1 MISWTLKQSEECFDK
16 LSMNGISSII
26 SISAPFVLSSVSKD
40 SGRVVQE
47 STRRRQYLLLTII
60 LSMLFFLAVNGFA
73 QDRRAKLRISNAGF
87 TITALPLL
95 AAKDWGLFSANGLD
109 MEVILMQSSLV
120 PAALTQGDID
130 FQAGVGPASV
140 NATMTGFATR
150 AIWFSSDRIS
160 YWLMAKPQFKTLENL
175 KSKKIAITGLGGTV
189 HVAFLLALE
198 KLGVNPK
205 DFVLVSIAGQQIQQ
219 LISLESGYVDAA
231 LLSPPVT
238 LGAQKKGFYKVL
250 DVGGMVDMPGGGL
263 TTLAKTIQE
272 RPAETKRVIRSLQQ
286 AKDEIRKSEPK
297 TLDLI
302 VKLLKMDKEAAN
314 ETYDQFLTTL
324 SPTGIPTRVGMDILV
339 KSVQAQGRHVG
350 RKVAFEEIADD
361 RLATEVAKELGYK
374 IP

>member
-1 MISWTLKQSEECFDK
+1 MTQF
-16 LSMNGISSII
+16 SSRLGFWILGLLVAAELFAANLA
-26 SISAPFVLSSVSKD
+26 SA
-40 SGRVVQE
+40 QE
-47 STRRRQYLLLTII
+47 K
-60 LSMLFFLAVNGFA
+60 
-73 QDRRAKLRISNAGF
+73 RAKLRISNAGF

-95 AAKDWGLFSANGLD
+95 AAKDWGIFTANNLD

-130 FQAGVGPASV
+130 YQAGVGPASV

-175 KSKKIAITGLGGTV
+175 KSKKVAITGLGGTV

-238 LGAQKKGFYKVL
+238 LGAQKKGFAKVL
-250 DVGGMVDMPGGGL
+250 DVGAMVEMPGGGL
-263 TTLAKTIQE
+263 TALAKTIQE

-286 AKDEIRKSEPK
+286 AKEEIKKSKPR

-302 VKLLKMDKEAAN
+302 VKLLRMDREAAN

-350 RKVAFEEIADD
+350 RKVAFEEIADE

>member
-1 MISWTLKQSEECFDK
+1 MANRSK
-16 LSMNGISSII
+16 
-26 SISAPFVLSSVSKD
+26 SVA
-40 SGRVVQE
+40 
-47 STRRRQYLLLTII
+47 LTII
-60 LSMLFFLAVNGFA
+60 LSVLLLLVSNGFA
-73 QDRRAKLRISNAGF
+73 QERRVKLRISNAGF

-160 YWLMAKPQFKTLENL
+160 YWLMAKPQLKTLESL
-175 KSKKIAITGLGGTV
+175 KGKKIAITGLGGTV
-189 HVAFLLALE
+189 HVAFLMALE

-205 DFVLVSIAGQQIQQ
+205 DFVLVSIGGQQIQQ
-219 LISLESGYVDAA
+219 LISLEAGYVDAA

-238 LGAQKKGFYKVL
+238 FGAQRKGFYKVL
-250 DVGGMVDMPGGGL
+250 DVGAMVEMPGGGL
-263 TTLAKTIQE
+263 TTLLKTIQE
-272 RPAETKRVIRSLQQ
+272 RPPETKRVIRSLQQ
-286 AKDEIRKSEPK
+286 AKDEIRKSKPK

-302 VKLLKMDKEAAN
+302 VKLLKMSREDAG

-324 SPTGIPTRVGMDILV
+324 NPTGIPSRTGMDILV
-339 KSVQAQGRHVG
+339 KAIQSQGRHVD
-350 RKVAFEEIADD
+350 RKVAFNDIADD
-361 RLATEVAKELGYK
+361 RLATEVAKEMGYK

>member
-1 MISWTLKQSEECFDK
+1 MANQKKFIE
-16 LSMNGISSII
+16 
-26 SISAPFVLSSVSKD
+26 
-40 SGRVVQE
+40 
-47 STRRRQYLLLTII
+47 LTII
-60 LSMLFFLAVNGFA
+60 ASTLFLLALNGFA
-73 QDRRAKLRISNAGF
+73 QERRVKLRISNAGF

-95 AAKDWGLFSANGLD
+95 AAKDWGLFTANGLD

-175 KSKKIAITGLGGTV
+175 KSKKVAITGLGGTV
-189 HVAFLLALE
+189 HVAFLMALE

-238 LGAQKKGFYKVL
+238 FGAQKKGFNKVL
-250 DVGGMVDMPGGGL
+250 DVGAMVDMPGGGL
-263 TTLAKTIQE
+263 TALAKTIQE
-272 RPAETKRVIRSLQQ
+272 RPVGNQTRHPFAATSQRRNQKIQTENPRSDRQ
-286 AKDEIRKSEPK
+286 AAQDGSEKPRARP
-297 TLDLI
+297 TI
-302 VKLLKMDKEAAN
+302 S
-314 ETYDQFLTTL
+314 FSPRL

-339 KSVQAQGRHVG
+339 KSVQAQGRHVD
-350 RKVAFEEIADD
+350 RKVAFERNRRRSARNRSGQGNGIQDSVIPND
-361 RLATEVAKELGYK
+361 RSLSPRPRSGRGLG
-374 IP
+374 

>member
-1 MISWTLKQSEECFDK
+1 MANRSK
-16 LSMNGISSII
+16 
-26 SISAPFVLSSVSKD
+26 SVA
-40 SGRVVQE
+40 
-47 STRRRQYLLLTII
+47 LTII
-60 LSMLFFLAVNGFA
+60 LSVLLLLVSNGFA
-73 QDRRAKLRISNAGF
+73 QERRVKLRISNAGF

-175 KSKKIAITGLGGTV
+175 KSKKVAITGLGGTV

-263 TTLAKTIQE
+263 TALAKTIQE
-272 RPAETKRVIRSLQQ
+272 RPVETKRVIRSLQQ
-286 AKDEIRKSEPK
+286 AKDEIRKSKPK

>member
-1 MISWTLKQSEECFDK
+1 MMQLQRWSKSPSVPLYQRGMTGGFRL
-16 LSMNGISSII
+16 LSF
-26 SISAPFVLSSVSKD
+26 AVLLS
-40 SGRVVQE
+40 
-47 STRRRQYLLLTII
+47 LTI
-60 LSMLFFLAVNGFA
+60 A
-73 QDRRAKLRISNAGF
+73 QTVSTSAQERRAKLRISNAGF

-95 AAKDWGLFSANGLD
+95 AAKDWGIFNTNGLD
-109 MEVILMQSSLV
+109 MEVILMQSALV

-130 FQAGVGPASV
+130 YQAGVGPASV

-160 YWLMAKPQFKTLENL
+160 YWLMAKPQFKTLESL
-175 KSKKIAITGLGGTV
+175 KSKKVAITGLGGTV
-189 HVAFLLALE
+189 HVALLLALE

-219 LISLESGYVDAA
+219 LLSLESGYVDAA
-231 LLSPPVT
+231 MLSPPVT

-250 DVGGMVDMPGGGL
+250 DIGAMVDMPGGGL
-263 TTLAKTIQE
+263 TTLARTIQE
-272 RPAETKRVIRSLQQ
+272 RPVETKRVIRSLQQ
-286 AKDEIRKSEPK
+286 AKDEIKKSKPR

-302 VKLLKMDKEAAN
+302 VKLLRMDREAAN

-339 KSVQAQGRHVG
+339 KSVQAQGRHVE
-350 RKVAFEEIADD
+350 RKVAFNEIADD

>member
-1 MISWTLKQSEECFDK
+1 M
-16 LSMNGISSII
+16 LSP
-26 SISAPFVLSSVSKD
+26 ASK
-40 SGRVVQE
+40 
-47 STRRRQYLLLTII
+47 LLLWVSCLAIVTE
-60 LSMLFFLAVNGFA
+60 LAVAIPIFGA
-73 QDRRAKLRISNAGF
+73 QDQRYKARISNAGF

-95 AAKDWGLFSANGLD
+95 AAKDWEIFNANGLD
-109 MEVILMQSSLV
+109 MEIILMQSALV

-130 FQAGVGPASV
+130 YQAGVGPASV

-160 YWLMAKPQFKTLENL
+160 YWLMAKPQFKTLESL

-231 LLSPPVT
+231 MLSPPVT
-238 LGAQKKGFYKVL
+238 LGAQKKGFYKVM
-250 DVGGMVDMPGGGL
+250 DVGAMVDMPGGGL

-286 AKDEIRKSEPK
+286 AKDEIKKSKPR

-302 VKLLKMDKEAAN
+302 VKLLKMDREAAN

-339 KSVQAQGRHVG
+339 KSVQAQGRHVD
-350 RKVAFEEIADD
+350 RKVAFNEIADD

>member
-1 MISWTLKQSEECFDK
+1 MIA
-16 LSMNGISSII
+16 
-26 SISAPFVLSSVSKD
+26 SASL
-40 SGRVVQE
+40 GAQAQE
-47 STRRRQYLLLTII
+47 RRP
-60 LSMLFFLAVNGFA
+60 
-73 QDRRAKLRISNAGF
+73 KLRISNAGF

-130 FQAGVGPASV
+130 YQAGVGPASV
-140 NATMTGFATR
+140 NATLSGFQTR
-150 AIWFSSDRIS
+150 AIWFSSDKIS
-160 YWLMAKPQFKTLENL
+160 YWLMAKPQLKTLESL
-175 KSKKIAITGLGGTV
+175 KGKKIAITGLGGTV
-189 HVAFLLALE
+189 HVAFLMALE

-219 LISLESGYVDAA
+219 LISLEAGYVDAA

-238 LGAQKKGFYKVL
+238 FGAQRKGFYKVL
-250 DVGGMVDMPGGGL
+250 DVGAMVDMPGGGL
-263 TTLAKTIQE
+263 TALVKTIQE

-286 AKDEIRKSEPK
+286 AKDEIRKSKPK

-302 VKLLKMDKEAAN
+302 VKLLRMSREDAS

-324 SPTGIPTRVGMDILV
+324 NPTGIPSRSGMETLV
-339 KSVQAQGRHVG
+339 KAIQSQGRHAE
-350 RKVAFEEIADD
+350 RKVAFSDIADD
-361 RLATEVAKELGYK
+361 RLATEVAKEMGYK

>member
-1 MISWTLKQSEECFDK
+1 MAKRNQFFQLTTI
-16 LSMNGISSII
+16 LS
-26 SISAPFVLSSVSKD
+26 A
-40 SGRVVQE
+40 
-47 STRRRQYLLLTII
+47 LLL
-60 LSMLFFLAVNGFA
+60 LVSNGFT
-73 QDRRAKLRISNAGF
+73 QERRSKLRISNAGF

-95 AAKDWGLFSANGLD
+95 AAKDWGLFTANGLD

-150 AIWFSSDRIS
+150 AIWFSSDKIS
-160 YWLMAKPQFKTLENL
+160 YWLMAKPQLKTLDSL
-175 KSKKIAITGLGGTV
+175 KARKIAITGLGGTI
-189 HVAFLLALE
+189 HVAFNMALE

-205 DFVLVSIAGQQIQQ
+205 DFVLVSIGGQQIQQ

-238 LGAQKKGFYKVL
+238 FGAQKKGFNKVL
-250 DVGGMVDMPGGGL
+250 DVGAMVEMPGGGL
-263 TTLAKTIQE
+263 TALVKTIQE
-272 RPAETKRVIRSLQQ
+272 RPVETKRVIRSLQQ
-286 AKDEIRKSEPK
+286 AKEEIRKSKPK

-302 VKLLKMDKEAAN
+302 VKLLKMDREAAG

-339 KSVQAQGRHVG
+339 KSVQSQGRHVD
-350 RKVAFEEIADD
+350 RKVAFNEIADD

>member
-1 MISWTLKQSEECFDK
+1 MTLSYVQFRLSW
-16 LSMNGISSII
+16 
-26 SISAPFVLSSVSKD
+26 
-40 SGRVVQE
+40 
-47 STRRRQYLLLTII
+47 
-60 LSMLFFLAVNGFA
+60 LAVVMLSLGLANPTWTSA
-73 QDRRAKLRISNAGF
+73 QERRAKLRISNAGF

-95 AAKDWGLFSANGLD
+95 AAKDWEIFNANGLD
-109 MEVILMQSSLV
+109 MEVILMQSALV

-130 FQAGVGPASV
+130 YQAGVGPASV

-150 AIWFSSDRIS
+150 AIWFSSERIS
-160 YWLMAKPQFKTLENL
+160 YWLMAKPQFKTLESL

-231 LLSPPVT
+231 MLSPPVT
-238 LGAQKKGFYKVL
+238 LGAQKKGFYKVV
-250 DVGGMVDMPGGGL
+250 DVGAMVDMPGGGL

-286 AKDEIRKSEPK
+286 AKDEIKKSKPR

-302 VKLLKMDKEAAN
+302 VKLLKMDREAAN

-324 SPTGIPTRVGMDILV
+324 SPSGIPTRVGMDILV
-339 KSVQAQGRHVG
+339 KSVQAQGRHLG

>member
-1 MISWTLKQSEECFDK
+1 MMQLQRWFKSPSFPLYQRGMTGGFRL
-16 LSMNGISSII
+16 LSF
-26 SISAPFVLSSVSKD
+26 AVVLLS
-40 SGRVVQE
+40 
-47 STRRRQYLLLTII
+47 LTI
-60 LSMLFFLAVNGFA
+60 A
-73 QDRRAKLRISNAGF
+73 QTVSTSAQERRAKLRISNAGF

-95 AAKDWGLFSANGLD
+95 AAKDWGIFTANGLD
-109 MEVILMQSSLV
+109 MEVILMQSALV

-130 FQAGVGPASV
+130 YQAGVGPASV

-175 KSKKIAITGLGGTV
+175 RSKKIAITGLGGTV

-231 LLSPPVT
+231 MLSPPVT

-250 DVGGMVDMPGGGL
+250 DVGAMVDMPGGGL

-286 AKDEIRKSEPK
+286 AKDEIKKSKLK

-302 VKLLKMDKEAAN
+302 VKLLKMDREAAN

-324 SPTGIPTRVGMDILV
+324 SPTGIPTRIGMDILV
-339 KSVQAQGRHVG
+339 KSVQAQGRHVE
-350 RKVAFEEIADD
+350 RKVAFNEIADD
-361 RLATEVAKELGYK
+361 RLAIEVAKELGYK